1 MGLSFLT
8 QEIAM
13 DLGTANTV
21 IFMNDQIVLD
31 EPSIVAIDN
40 STGKAI
46 ALGQK
51 AKLMQE
57 RENPGIKTIRPMKD
71 GVIADFNAAEMM
83 IRGFIKQVNS
93 RRRSLFSPNIKMVV
107 GIPSGSTEV
116 EIRAV
121 RDSSEHAGGRDVYL
135 IFEPMASAL
144 GIGLDVEAPKGNMV
158 VDIGGGTTE
167 IAVISLGGIVVQ
179 DSIKIAGDVFT
190 NDIQQYLKQQH
201 NIRVGQITAEKIKI
215 AIGAVLP
222 ELDENEIEPEPYAIT
237 GPNQMTAHPVHASIT
252 YQEIAHCLD
261 KSVARIE
268 SGILHVL
275 EQTPPELYSDIVE
288 NGIYL
293 AGGGSLLRGLAKR
306 FTEKV
311 NIQFH
316 VAEDP
321 LRAVARGTCLALKN
335 TDNYSFLMR

>member
-1 MGLSFLT
+1 MGFSFLT

-40 STGKAI
+40 ATGKAI

-57 RENPGIKTIRPMKD
+57 RENPGIKTVRPMKD

-83 IRGFIKQVNS
+83 IRGFIKQVNNKRKS
-93 RRRSLFSPNIKMVV
+93 IFTPNIKMVV

-179 DSIKIAGDVFT
+179 DSIKVAGDVFT
-190 NDIQQYLKQQH
+190 NDIQQYLRQQH

-215 AIGAVLP
+215 AIGAVIPDL
-222 ELDENEIEPEPYAIT
+222 EDGEPEPYNIT
-237 GPNQMTAHPVHASIT
+237 GPNLMTAHPVHATIT

-261 KSVARIE
+261 KSIARIE
-268 SGILHVL
+268 TGILHVL

-288 NGIYL
+288 NVIWI
-293 AGGGSLLRGLAKR
+293 AVGGSFLRGLAKL

-311 NIQFH
+311 NIEFH

-321 LRAVARGTCLALKN
+321 LRAVARGTCMALKN